1 MDSDQCICTQRVGY
15 SKQCPNLK
23 RVGSKYC
30 GIHRSGKCDEFKI
43 NGKTNEK
50 AKKEKVKEEK
60 RQKLEDAFA
69 NEMKRRRLKVEE
81 KEEKFHMEHPHI
93 SVEEKRLLDCLDFPP
108 MTGMSYT
115 KEHVLGNYS
124 VKIRILEKCRDEL
137 IALIEEKDKKMD
149 EEKDKK
155 MDEEKDKKIDE
166 EMDNVF
172 QNGRVVEKK
181 DDQDTKKKKSGKKKK
196 SAKKKKEETRES
208 ISNER
213 DRLLECLRL
222 TVGEV
227 YTDEEITERYEELV
241 RYQPDRAS
249 VKIIKKCYKDY
260 LSMDEISAPVA
271 SDII

>member
-1 MDSDQCICTQRVGY
+1 
-15 SKQCPNLK
+15 
-23 RVGSKYC
+23 
-30 GIHRSGKCDEFKI
+30 
-43 NGKTNEK
+43 
-50 AKKEKVKEEK
+50 VKEEK